1 MSHRSLNKYLNR
13 VSWIYK
19 YKDKGALIFTYGVT
33 NSGKT
38 YTVVGTNNEPGIL
51 IQTMRELYKI
61 RNDVR

>member
-1 MSHRSLNKYLNR
+1 MFLRSLNKFLNK
-13 VSWIYK
+13 VKLNIYF
-19 YKDKGALIFTYGVT
+19 KDKGALIFTYGVT